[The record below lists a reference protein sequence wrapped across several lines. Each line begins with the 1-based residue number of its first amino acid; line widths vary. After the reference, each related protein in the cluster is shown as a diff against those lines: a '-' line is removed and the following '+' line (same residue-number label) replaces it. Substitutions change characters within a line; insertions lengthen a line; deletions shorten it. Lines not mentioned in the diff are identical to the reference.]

1 MTDSN
6 TTLDKADV
14 LKKAYRKA
22 TSRLRDANRDQFETF
37 MQEEAAKHGVEYVPS
52 RVQREAKARD
62 EIARLAAQHGIPVSF
77 KVDTADDA
85 QRNVENLQAAYA
97 HSSSV
102 AGEGGHGPQS
112 HDDHPDEVEAGPV
125 PGDVIVEPT
134 LYQHLRGAAVEAE
147 QRDAEQGEQA

>member
-6 TTLDKADV
+6 TTPDKPEV
-14 LKKAYRKA
+14 LKRAYRKA
-22 TSRLRDANRDQFETF
+22 TSRLREEERDRFEVL
-37 MQEEAAKHGVEYVPS
+37 MQQEAAKEGVEYIPS
-52 RVQREAKARD
+52 RVLREAKARE

-77 KVDTADDA
+77 KVDTAEDA

-112 HDDHPDEVEAGPV
+112 HDDHPDEVEAGPQGAV
-125 PGDVIVEPT
+125 SG
-134 LYQHLRGAAVEAE
+134 LYQHLRDAAVEAE
-147 QRDAEQGEQA
+147 ERDRAAREEQA

>member
-6 TTLDKADV
+6 TTPDKADV

-77 KVDTADDA
+77 KVDTAEDA

-102 AGEGGHGPQS
+102 AGEGGHGFEAS
-112 HDDHPDEVEAGPV
+112 DEDEPV

-134 LYQHLRGAAVEAE
+134 LYQHLRGAAIEAE